1 MDMTP
6 ADLTTLLK
14 QHVLEIT
21 FTKVNGETRVMPCT
35 LRADRLPPKSIS
47 EDSTSNRDRALGVV
61 SVFCTDKNEWRSFRF
76 ENLKTWKIVE

>member
-21 FTKVNGETRVMPCT
+21 FTKVNGEVRVMPCT
-35 LRADRLPPKSIS
+35 LRADRLPATPITEESK
-47 EDSTSNRDRALGVV
+47 TVRARTPNVV

>member
-35 LRADRLPPKSIS
+35 LRADRLPPKPIT
-47 EDSTSNRDRALGVV
+47 EDSGTSRTKVPGVV